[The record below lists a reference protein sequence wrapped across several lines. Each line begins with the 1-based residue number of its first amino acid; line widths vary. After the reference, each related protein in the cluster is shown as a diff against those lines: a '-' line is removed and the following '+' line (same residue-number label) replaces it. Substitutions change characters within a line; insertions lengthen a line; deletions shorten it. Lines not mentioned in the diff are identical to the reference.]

1 MKDYASLQE
10 IDQKRIMEEKNKKE
24 IDATRPTQR
33 ELMLAT
39 KFEEKMSF
47 RPLRDTRDRRHYL
60 REWLSSKWMNGLRRN
75 LRKFRRWKSKN
86 LDNFNSS

>member
-10 IDQKRIMEEKNKKE
+10 IDQKRIMEEENKKE

-33 ELMLAT
+33 ELMNAT

-47 RPLRDTRDRRHYL
+47 RLLRDTRDENTLFKRMVIFKMN
-60 REWLSSKWMNGLRRN
+60 EWFKKKLEEIQEMEDKEFG
-75 LRKFRRWKSKN
+75 
-86 LDNFNSS
+86 